1 MGRIIH
7 KFVVITSAEIGFT
20 VSRHGG
26 DVMSC
31 APPPPGQWL
40 CEVERFDPSST
51 QWSLIAPM
59 HHSRTGVAVT
69 ALRGGPHSQG
79 TITDYGFRLLVNT
92 IFKIFTKHRRL
103 DSCIYKLYI
112 AIKHCT
118 CIVIK
123 CMPPI

>member
-7 KFVVITSAEIGFT
+7 KFVVNLSLVQRLGSLYRGMVVTSCL
-20 VSRHGG
+20 V
-26 DVMSC
+26 
-31 APPPPGQWL
+31 PPPGQWL

-79 TITDYGFRLLVNT
+79 TIIDYGFRLLVN
-92 IFKIFTKHRRL
+92 IILKMFTKHLRL
-103 DSCIYKLYI
+103 DLCIL
-112 AIKHCT
+112 
-118 CIVIK
+118 
-123 CMPPI
+123 P